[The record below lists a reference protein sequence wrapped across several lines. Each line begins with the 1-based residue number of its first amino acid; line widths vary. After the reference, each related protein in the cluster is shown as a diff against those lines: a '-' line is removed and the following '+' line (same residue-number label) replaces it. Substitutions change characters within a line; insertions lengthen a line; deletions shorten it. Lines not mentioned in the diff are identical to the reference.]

1 LSVGKTLYKYRSFT
15 PLPLIIAL
23 LIFAHPGIITIISG
37 FLISLFGEI
46 LRLISV
52 AYTGLTTR
60 SKNVQSNI
68 LVTNGPYGIVR
79 NPIYMGNL
87 LLSFGIVISAHTFF
101 PWFIIIFAVLFAV
114 QYFFI
119 IRFEEKF
126 LRKTFKEE
134 YEIYTK
140 HVPSFFPRFISY
152 SGGNSVEPNFRNAIR
167 SEKTTI
173 IIVCILYAIV
183 IGIYIAYQI
192 IG

>member
-1 LSVGKTLYKYRSFT
+1 MTVGKILYKYRSFT

-23 LIFAHPGIITIISG
+23 LIFAHPGIITIIAG

-46 LRLISV
+46 LRLTSV

-68 LVTNGPYGIVR
+68 LVTDGPYGIVR
-79 NPIYMGNL
+79 NPIYMGNF
-87 LLSFGIVISAHTFF
+87 LLSLGIVISAHTFF
-101 PWFIIIFAVLFAV
+101 PWFIVIFVVLFAV

-126 LRKTFKEE
+126 LRETFKEE
-134 YEIYTK
+134 YETYTK
-140 HVPSFFPRFISY
+140 CVPSFFPRFVSY
-152 SGGNSVEPNFRNAIR
+152 SEGNSVEPNFRNAIR

-173 IIVCILYAIV
+173 TIVCILYVIVMGIHIAYEV
-183 IGIYIAYQI
+183 IG
-192 IG
+192 